1 MRLPAT
7 VIFVFLSFLSTSI
20 YAQKKDDLEKKK
32 AENIQK
38 VQETKKILAQTT
50 SKKKT
55 TLGALSALN
64 QQIKV
69 RADLINSIDQEIDL
83 IDGEIKEIE
92 GIIHSLENDLGKL
105 RDEYARMIFSAYKA
119 NQGYDKLVFL
129 FSAKS
134 FNQFLMRLKYLEQY
148 TTARKN
154 QARQIELVKQALV
167 QQKESLVNKQNQKQA
182 LLDEQLDENKN
193 LIALKKKQNNLIIDL
208 TKKEKQ
214 LRQEL
219 EERRQA
225 IARLDKLIAEL
236 VRAEIERRKRSEAT
250 GARTLSADAAA
261 LSSSFAE
268 NRSRLDWPV
277 DRGFISRKFG
287 RQPHPV
293 LKGIQIENRGIDI
306 QTQKDEPV
314 KSIFNGEVTTIA
326 FVPGMNNVVLVKHG
340 EFFTLYAK
348 LKNVKVK
355 KGQKIKAYEPIGEV
369 YTNQDGVSELQ
380 FQVWKN
386 NQKLDPEKWLRGR

>member
-1 MRLPAT
+1 VRLPAT